1 MRKKKKVK
9 PRTQVYANLSS
20 LKVNAFKYYNKEM
33 EETTKKF
40 RNKNK
45 NAFDI
50 NFYLFQSIKEKTKL
64 FDKIF
69 ELAYF
74 YDRNFTGNKDFMHI
88 PNIKQIMQNVYKYPV
103 ILATQ
108 SNGLEEEIVGATT
121 VKIERNK
128 SILKNPY
135 FPTKD
140 EIVLTITGVLTKQN
154 VVDIFGNRVKGIGR
168 ELFKSAI
175 RAAYEINK
183 TENIRLISEI
193 DCRNQNSL
201 KAISSAVRELQ
212 SEGININLSMPG
224 YYEII
229 NMEGNLTEAPT
240 FIVEVDLNASKQ
252 LDNSNILFS
261 YLNCKNN
268 ELFSD
273 LSLVLEK
280 ATTEIKQ
287 YTTKANENIVCYH
300 QIAPINALNIEL
312 AVGNTAMGN
321 RRVPALAGVQFEFVH
336 A

>member
-9 PRTQVYANLSS
+9 PRTQVYANMSD
-20 LKVNAFKYYNKEM
+20 LKFKAFKYYNKEM
-33 EETTKKF
+33 EETEKSF

-45 NAFDI
+45 DAFNI
-50 NFYLFQSIKEKTKL
+50 NFHLFQSIKEKTKL
-64 FDKIF
+64 VDKIF

-74 YDRNFTGNKDFMHI
+74 YDQNFTGNKDFMHI
-88 PNIKQIMQNVYKYPV
+88 PNIKQIMQNAYKYPI

-108 SNGLEEEIVGATT
+108 SNGFEKEIVGATT

-135 FPTKD
+135 FPTKN
-140 EIVLTITGVLTKQN
+140 ETVLTITGVLTKQN
-154 VVDIFGNRVKGIGR
+154 IVDAFGNKIRGIGR

-175 RAAYEINK
+175 RAAYEFNK
-183 TENIRLISEI
+183 NEKVKLVSEI
-193 DCRNQNSL
+193 DCRNKNSL
-201 KAISSAVRELQ
+201 NAICGAVKELKE
-212 SEGININLSMPG
+212 EGLNINLYMPG

-229 NMEGNLTEAPT
+229 NMNGNLKEAPT
-240 FIVEVDLNASKQ
+240 FMVEVDLDGTKT

-261 YLNCKNN
+261 YLNCRND

-280 ATTEIKQ
+280 NTIEQKQ

-300 QIAPINALNIEL
+300 KIAPIDALKIEL
-312 AVGNTAMGN
+312 EVGTTAMGN
-321 RRVPALAGVQFEFVH
+321 ERVPALSGVQLEFVN